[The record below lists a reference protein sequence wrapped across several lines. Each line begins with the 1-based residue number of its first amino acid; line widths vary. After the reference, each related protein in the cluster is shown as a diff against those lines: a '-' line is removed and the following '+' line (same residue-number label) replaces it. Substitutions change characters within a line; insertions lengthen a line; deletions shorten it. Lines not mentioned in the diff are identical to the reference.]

1 MDQKD
6 LEATKKRS
14 VLAFDIAE
22 KINDALYSDSR
33 VRVEE
38 HRLAHALFMD
48 LEKNGDHR
56 LTDEE
61 IEELVMGDDDGEIPD
76 RLIKL
81 YPNVNAVLNEMF

>member
-1 MDQKD
+1 MDPKG

-14 VLAFDIAE
+14 VMAFDMAE

-48 LEKNGDHR
+48 LEKNGDR
-56 LTDEE
+56 PLIEEE
-61 IEELVMGDDDGEIPD
+61 IGELVMGDEDGHVPND
-76 RLIKL
+76 LIKL